1 MKCDPMKILIIMIL
15 VLLAL
20 PTFAV
25 RAETPQT
32 LLNQY
37 ISELQ
42 KNPNDAALREK
53 IIKHVQT
60 MKPAPA
66 VPEEAKRYL
75 SRGIAAMKEAKSK
88 DDFKDA
94 VNEFEKAAL
103 SAPWFANAYYN
114 LGVAQDKA
122 GAYANAIRS
131 LKLYLLASPDARDA
145 EAVKGIYEIE
155 YRQEKAA
162 KASSPAAIAAKK
174 QQTYEEWLRGL
185 DGARFAGPSNILHV
199 FYENELTI
207 RGSKLY
213 WRTRYRQSADQGG
226 GFSQWFNMC
235 KMGEMQIVERQAK
248 CVDKYA
254 PGSWVSDIFTISED
268 GKSITDIL
276 NRPQMA
282 ARLHTTAS
290 KRDPGL
296 FNECGY
302 QSPAKREAL

>member
-1 MKCDPMKILIIMIL
+1 MRMLGRNAIVSSVIFGILFTL
-15 VLLAL
+15 PGLLPGMSAA
-20 PTFAV
+20 TVQAQ
-25 RAETPQT
+25 TPQQT
-32 LLNQY
+32 LNQY
-37 ISELQ
+37 VAELQ
-42 KNPNDAALREK
+42 KNPNDYALREK

-103 SAPWFANAYYN
+103 AAPWFANAYYN

-145 EAVKGIYEIE
+145 EAVKGLIYEIE

-162 KASSPAAIAAKK
+162 KASSPAVIAAKK

-185 DGARFAGPSNILHV
+185 DGARFFGSYNVLNE
-199 FYENELTI
+199 YWESELTI

-213 WRTRYRQSADQGG
+213 WRTSCVRGRGCIAG
-226 GFSQWFNMC
+226 WFVKC
-235 KMGEMQIVERQAK
+235 RAGEMQIVERQTK
-248 CVDKYA
+248 CINEAA
-254 PGSWVSDIFTISED
+254 PASWNVVSDIFTISED
-268 GKSITDIL
+268 GKSITHA
-276 NRPQMA
+276 QQ
-282 ARLHTTAS
+282 TTNGGTFTYY
-290 KRDPGL
+290 R
-296 FNECGY
+296 
-302 QSPAKREAL
+302 Q